1 MIDFSPEMVT
11 LLMLGGLVVAVL
23 TGFPISLP
31 IGAVA
36 LVVGYL
42 AFGDKVLPLVYQQ
55 VFAILHNYVLLALP
69 LFVFMG
75 VVLEYSGIADRMYD
89 AFYLLLSGLRGGLAI
104 ITVLLGT
111 ILAACVGVITA
122 SVTVLTNLSLA
133 SMVKQGYDKSLAA
146 GAICAGGSL
155 GILIPP
161 SVMLVIYGP
170 MARISVGKLFFGAMV
185 PGVLLSLLYVTYITV
200 RCYLQPQLAPAV
212 PVEERQ
218 VPVMHKVRL
227 LFTSAIPPLFI
238 ILAVLGTIFAGIAP
252 PTEAAAVG
260 AFAALIL
267 TAAQRKLSWP
277 VMKSIMLRA
286 LNISCMVMLIG
297 AMSVAFTGV
306 FLKAGGGKVVADLVM
321 ATPGGRWGAF
331 AVIMFIYFILGFF
344 IEWIGIFFIMVPIL
358 APLAPELGF
367 DPVWFGIMI
376 CINLQMSFLTPP
388 YAFAI
393 FVLRGVAPPE
403 LGVTTADIIRG
414 VIPYIFII
422 MIALALCIAFPDII
436 LWLPNQMIK
445 PGI

>member
-1 MIDFSPEMVT
+1 MIDLSPEMVT
-11 LLMLGGLVVAVL
+11 ILMLGGLVVAVL
-23 TGFPISLP
+23 TGFPLAIP

-36 LVVGYL
+36 LVVGFL
-42 AFGDKVLPLVYQQ
+42 TFGDTVFALIYQQ

-75 VVLEYSGIADRMYD
+75 VVLEYSGIADRMYN
-89 AFYLLLSGLRGGLAI
+89 ALFLILSGLRGGLAI

-111 ILAACVGVITA
+111 VLAACVGVITA
-122 SVTVLTNLSLA
+122 SVTVLTALSLNT
-133 SMVKQGYDKSLAA
+133 MIKRGYDRSLAA

-170 MARISVGKLFFGAMV
+170 MARISVGKLFFGAML
-185 PGVLLSLLYVTYITV
+185 PGLLLSFLYISYIAI
-200 RCYLQPQLAPAV
+200 RCFLQPRLAPVV
-212 PVEERQ
+212 PVEERAI
-218 VPVMHKVRL
+218 PVLYKVRL
-227 LFTSAIPPLFI
+227 FFTSLIPPIFI

-260 AFAALIL
+260 GLAALLL
-267 TAAQRKLSWP
+267 TAAHRKLNWP
-277 VMKSIMLRA
+277 ILKNIMLRS
-286 LNISCMVMLIG
+286 LNISCMVMIIG

-306 FLKAGGGKVVADLVM
+306 FLKAGCGRVVQDLVL
-321 ATPGGRWGAF
+321 AAPGGRWGAF
-331 AVIMFIYFILGFF
+331 VVVMFIYFILGFF

-358 APLAPELGF
+358 APLAPMLGF
-367 DPVWFGIMI
+367 DPLWFGIMI
-376 CINLQMSFLTPP
+376 CVNLQMSFLTPP

-414 VIPYIFII
+414 VIPYIFLI
-422 MIALALCIAFPDII
+422 MIALVLCIAFPQII
-436 LWLPNQMIK
+436 LWLPAQMIK
-445 PGI
+445 

>member
-1 MIDFSPEMVT
+1 MIDLSPEMVT
-11 LLMLGGLVVAVL
+11 ILMLGGLVVAVL
-23 TGFPISLP
+23 TGFPLAIP

-36 LVVGYL
+36 LVVGFL
-42 AFGDKVLPLVYQQ
+42 TFGDTVFALIYQQ

-75 VVLEYSGIADRMYD
+75 VVLEYSGIADRMYN
-89 AFYLLLSGLRGGLAI
+89 ALFLILSGLRGGLAI

-111 ILAACVGVITA
+111 VLAACVGVITA
-122 SVTVLTNLSLA
+122 SVTVLTTLSLA
-133 SMVKQGYDKSLAA
+133 SMVKRGYDHSIAA

-170 MARISVGKLFFGAMV
+170 MARISVGKLFFGAML
-185 PGVLLSLLYVTYITV
+185 PGLLLSFLYISYIAI
-200 RCYLQPQLAPAV
+200 RCFLQPRLAPVV
-212 PVEERQ
+212 PVEERTI
-218 VPVMHKVRL
+218 PILHKVRL
-227 LFTSAIPPLFI
+227 FFTSLIPPIFI

-260 AFAALIL
+260 GLAALLL
-267 TAAQRKLSWP
+267 TAAHRKLNWP
-277 VMKSIMLRA
+277 ILKNIMLRS
-286 LNISCMVMLIG
+286 LNISCMVMIIG

-306 FLKAGGGKVVADLVM
+306 FLKAGCGKVVQDLVL
-321 ATPGGRWGAF
+321 AAPGGRWGAF
-331 AVIMFIYFILGFF
+331 AAVMFIYFILGFF

-358 APLAPELGF
+358 APLAPMLGF
-367 DPVWFGIMI
+367 DPLWFGIMI

-414 VIPYIFII
+414 VIPYIFLI
-422 MIALALCIAFPDII
+422 MIALVLCIAFPQII
-436 LWLPNQMIK
+436 LWLPAQMIK
-445 PGI
+445 

>member
-1 MIDFSPEMVT
+1 MIDMSPEMVT
-11 LLMLGGLVVAVL
+11 ILMLGGLVVGVL
-23 TGFPISLP
+23 TGFPLALP

-36 LVVGYL
+36 LVMGFL
-42 AFGDKVLPLVYQQ
+42 TFGDKVVPLIYQQ

-89 AFYLLLSGLRGGLAI
+89 ALFLILSGFRGGLAI

-111 ILAACVGVITA
+111 VLAACVGVITA
-122 SVTVLTNLSLA
+122 SVTVLTTLSLP
-133 SMVKQGYDKSLAA
+133 SMIKRGYDHSLAA

-170 MARISVGKLFFGAMV
+170 MARISVGKLFFGAML
-185 PGVLLSLLYVTYITV
+185 PGVLLSLLYISYIAI
-200 RCYLQPQLAPAV
+200 RCFFQPKLAPVV
-212 PVEERQ
+212 PVEERA
-218 VPVMHKVRL
+218 VPTRYKVRL
-227 LFTSAIPPLFI
+227 FFTSLVPPVFI
-238 ILAVLGTIFAGIAP
+238 ILSVLGTIFAGIAP
-252 PTEAAAVG
+252 PTEAAAIG
-260 AFAALIL
+260 GFAALVL
-267 TAAQRKLSWP
+267 TAAHRRLNWP
-277 VMKSIMLRA
+277 VLKSIMLRS
-286 LNISCMVMLIG
+286 LNISCMVMIIG

-306 FLKAGGGKVVADLVM
+306 FLKAGGGKVVQDLVL
-321 ATPGGRWGAF
+321 AAPGGRWGSF
-331 AVIMFIYFILGFF
+331 FVVMFIYFILGFF

-358 APLAPELGF
+358 APLAPILGF

-376 CINLQMSFLTPP
+376 CVNLQMSFLTPP

-414 VIPYIFII
+414 VIPYIFLI
-422 MIALALCIAFPDII
+422 MIALMLCIAFPDII
-436 LWLPNQMIK
+436 LWLPGQMIK
-445 PGI
+445 

>member
-1 MIDFSPEMVT
+1 MIDLSPEMVT
-11 LLMLGGLVVAVL
+11 ILMLGGLVVAVL
-23 TGFPISLP
+23 TGFPLAIP

-36 LVVGYL
+36 LVIGFL
-42 AFGDKVLPLVYQQ
+42 TFGDKVFALIYQQ
-55 VFAILHNYVLLALP
+55 VFSILHNYVLLALP

-89 AFYLLLSGLRGGLAI
+89 ALFLLLSGFRGGLAI

-111 ILAACVGVITA
+111 VLAACVGVITA
-122 SVTVLTNLSLA
+122 SVTVLTTLA
-133 SMVKQGYDKSLAA
+133 LPSMIKRGYSHSIAA

-185 PGVLLSLLYVTYITV
+185 PGVVLSLLYLSYISI
-200 RCYLQPQLAPAV
+200 RCYFQPKLAPVV
-212 PVEERQ
+212 PAEERA
-218 VPVMHKVRL
+218 VSALYKVRL
-227 LFTSAIPPLFI
+227 FFTSLVPPAFI
-238 ILAVLGTIFAGIAP
+238 ILSVLGTIFLGIAP
-252 PTEAAAVG
+252 PTEAAAIG
-260 AFAALIL
+260 GFAALLL
-267 TAAQRKLSWP
+267 TAAHRKLNWP
-277 VMKSIMLRA
+277 ILKNILLRS
-286 LNISCMVMLIG
+286 LNISCMVMIIG

-306 FLKAGGGKVVADLVM
+306 FLKAGGGKVVQDLVL
-321 ATPGGRWGAF
+321 AAPGGRWGAF
-331 AVIMFIYFILGFF
+331 AVVMFIYFILGFF

-358 APLAPELGF
+358 APLAPILGF

-376 CINLQMSFLTPP
+376 CVNLQMSFLTPP

-414 VIPYIFII
+414 VIPYIFLI
-422 MIALALCIAFPDII
+422 MLALVLCIVFPQII
-436 LWLPNQMIK
+436 LWLPGMMIK
-445 PGI
+445 